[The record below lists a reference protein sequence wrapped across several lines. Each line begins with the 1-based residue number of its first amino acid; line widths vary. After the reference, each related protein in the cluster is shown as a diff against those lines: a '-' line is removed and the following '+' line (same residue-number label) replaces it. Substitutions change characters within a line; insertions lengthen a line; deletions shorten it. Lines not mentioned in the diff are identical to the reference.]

1 MSVAFQRILKMF
13 SAKSPVLAQVR
24 VTKLDCNIR
33 RKRSKR
39 LLLAGA
45 VSFCTFASGGHAQGV
60 PTIDGTQ
67 LGQLLAQLEHMANDL
82 NVQLEQV
89 ATMRQELETQIS
101 QLTNL
106 EDQLVSLVEGNGLG
120 QLLATIEDFERLKG
134 VIEQPIASL
143 DQIKAGNFTGAFR
156 EGSAAASRIGSVLG
170 DAGFSSERL
179 ASLSSSSKPSDN
191 NLATQA
197 GASAMLSVAAE
208 ESHAEAGHSL
218 ERIQTMV
225 GHIDDQDGLKSA
237 VDLNTRVTAELGI
250 ILTQIWRLEAAAGVS
265 AGQLGVVDAA
275 TLAEERRFRTMAVS
289 E

>member
-1 MSVAFQRILKMF
+1 MI
-13 SAKSPVLAQVR
+13 
-24 VTKLDCNIR
+24 
-33 RKRSKR
+33 KR

-45 VSFCTFASGGHAQGV
+45 VSVLALTSSTQAQGV

-67 LGQLLAQLEHMANDL
+67 LGQLLAQLEHMATDL

-89 ATMRQELETQIS
+89 ATMRQELETQIE

-106 EDQLVSLVEGNGLG
+106 DAQLKSLIDGNGLG
-120 QLLATIEDFERLKG
+120 QLLATVEDFERLKG
-134 VIEQPIASL
+134 VIEEPIASL
-143 DQIKAGNFTGAFR
+143 DQIRAGNFTGAFR
-156 EGSAAASRIGSVLG
+156 EGSAAASRIRSVLG
-170 DAGFSSERL
+170 DAGFSQERL
-179 ASLSSSSKPSDN
+179 ASLSGSTKPNES
-191 NLATQA
+191 NLASQA

-208 ESHAEAGHSL
+208 ESHAEAGQSL

-275 TLAEERRFRTMAVS
+275 TLAEERKFRTMAV
-289 E
+289 EQ

>member
-1 MSVAFQRILKMF
+1 MNTAFLRMLKITRTQ
-13 SAKSPVLAQVR
+13 SPVLAPAR
-24 VTKLDCNIR
+24 VWKLGFYQIAV
-33 RKRSKR
+33 RSKR

-45 VSFCTFASGGHAQGV
+45 VSFCAIASGVHAQGV

-106 EDQLVSLVEGNGLG
+106 EDQLASLVEGNGLG

-156 EGSAAASRIGSVLG
+156 EGSAAASRIDSVLG
-170 DAGFSSERL
+170 DVGFSSERL
-179 ASLSSSSKPSDN
+179 ASLSSSAKLSDN

-208 ESHAEAGHSL
+208 ESHAEAGQSL

-275 TLAEERRFRTMAVS
+275 TLAEERRFRTMAV
-289 E
+289 EQ